1 MNSDV
6 CLVGAFHLN
15 YLYGCFTKLHNV
27 LFQTAARNQ
36 KLQEIKE
43 RESRESLNWRLSQHS
58 IQQQQA
64 NTPHRTEEVEEV
76 LPQERYLH
84 PSLHEHTTAAMPRWH
99 SEESVLSP
107 TERPHHRVTHDQY
120 PYRAEYRAH
129 HVREQSSESTPPP
142 IPARG
147 EDAKPPLPPKPMQL
161 HHAKPTQ
168 IVISDA
174 DEGLQSPTN
183 MYENYET
190 LQLKVPPQIPHHR
203 TLHVINHPLK
213 SGSLPRRGSLDSMM
227 DHLEPFPQYSSASS
241 STESQ
246 DGCDLLSS
254 ITATFDQKLKLLVDP
269 KYRLDGQG
277 NRRPKTGSDSSSVGG
292 SSVLSRGGHPDSP
305 SSSHPY
311 RNSSDQSRE
320 SLLSILSNKENMNA
334 CESFSSNQDIASSD
348 RGFNGSNSSV
358 GSAHHRPEAKV
369 GIASRIERRDMKP
382 SGYPSAA
389 NAAHDSNTRVV
400 NATGNLVSHS
410 KHPSTPAATTP
421 GSSEDDKDL
430 ANNNSLSM
438 DYDDMPMIQR
448 RMSDEKKRIRRRHTV
463 GGARDFELFKDV
475 LSDYKAKQNILN
487 EANAALEQQQ
497 PETLTAWQR
506 LQPRD
511 NREPLSLKDWIERE
525 RFRASSPELEMHTT
539 PNILHLQ
546 RVGRKLAGSLLES
559 NT

>member
-1 MNSDV
+1 MYEFIHQHFIFKIFS
-6 CLVGAFHLN
+6 
-15 YLYGCFTKLHNV
+15 
-27 LFQTAARNQ
+27 FQTAARNQ

-43 RESRESLNWRLSQHS
+43 RESRESLNWRLSQHNV
-58 IQQQQA
+58 QQPS
-64 NTPHRTEEVEEV
+64 TLPHRTEEVEEV

-84 PSLHEHTTAAMPRWH
+84 PASVHHHHNVPLHPHNNAIPRWH

-120 PYRAEYRAH
+120 PYRSEYRAH
-129 HVREQSSESTPPP
+129 HIREQSSESTPPP

-147 EDAKPPLPPKPMQL
+147 EEAKPPLPPKPMQL

-168 IVISDA
+168 IVISEAA
-174 DEGLQSPTN
+174 DDETQTK

-190 LQLKVPPQIPHHR
+190 LQLKVHPQIPHHR

-213 SGSLPRRGSLDSMM
+213 SGSLPRRGSLDSQM
-227 DHLEPFPQYSSASS
+227 DHLEAFPQQYSSASS

-277 NRRPKTGSDSSSVGG
+277 NRRPKNSSDSSSVGG

-305 SSSHPY
+305 STSHPY

-334 CESFSSNQDIASSD
+334 CESFSSNQDINSSD
-348 RGFNGSNSSV
+348 RGFNGSTSSV
-358 GSAHHRPEAKV
+358 GSAHQRPEAKV

-382 SGYPSAA
+382 SGYPSAP
-389 NAAHDSNTRVV
+389 NSLNDGNTRVV
-400 NATGNLVSHS
+400 NATGNIVNHS
-410 KHPSTPAATTP
+410 KHLSNPAATTP
-421 GSSEDDKDL
+421 GSSEEDKDF
-430 ANNNSLSM
+430 ANNNSLSI
-438 DYDDMPMIQR
+438 DYDDMPMIQQR

-475 LSDYKAKQNILN
+475 LSDYKTKQNILN
-487 EANAALEQQQ
+487 EANAALQQQ
-497 PETLTAWQR
+497 QLPETLSAWQR